1 MRKFATRLSVLGC
14 MVIVGAGVCSCSA
27 EFEDGSAQPSD
38 LVGSWS
44 GGQGTKVT
52 LREDGSAA
60 VVEVPTAF
68 SPESE
73 KPTKWFTGNGTWE
86 LEKKPKLGDQ
96 QIDLTLGEASGSKK
110 WVRLRVMGKAAQGG
124 LYVVISED
132 AAKTFPLKKSS

>member
-1 MRKFATRLSVLGC
+1 MRRLAIPLSVLGC
-14 MVIVGAGVCSCSA
+14 MVIVGAGTCSCSA

-44 GGQGTKVT
+44 GEQGARVT
-52 LREDGSAA
+52 LREDGSVAA
-60 VVEVPTAF
+60 VKVPTAF
-68 SPESE
+68 SLESE
-73 KPTKWFTGNGTWE
+73 KPTKWFTGSGTWE

-96 QIDLTLGEASGSKK
+96 QIGLTLGEVFGSKK
-110 WVRLRVMGKAAQGG
+110 WVRLRVAGKAAQGG